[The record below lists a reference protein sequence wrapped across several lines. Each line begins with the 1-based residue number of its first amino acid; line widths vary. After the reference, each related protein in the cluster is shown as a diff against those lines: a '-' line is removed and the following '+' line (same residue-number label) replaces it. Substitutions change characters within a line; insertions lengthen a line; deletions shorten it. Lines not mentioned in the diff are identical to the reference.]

1 MLSHVRTRTESIQA
15 AGIRLVLEGKTT
27 LDEIIRVAGLGED

>member
-1 MLSHVRTRTESIQA
+1 MLSHARTRTESIQA